1 MMNYP
6 PIALTLECA
15 MTGTLVFIHGRGQEF
30 KNPAA
35 LIKNWRAGL
44 AGGLIKAN
52 MPPLPDV
59 PVVLPFYGNLLYQI
73 TAQLAQDPIELEALP
88 ANPDEAGPLHP
99 GLPEDIGSL
108 ERSLLADMASVTG
121 APVAE
126 DEAFGLDQVLSWGGA
141 RDTLTWIARH
151 TGVDQ
156 AIIVDHLRD
165 VAVYLTRARDQVLG
179 LVRAAIPAA
188 GPIVIVSHSLGTV
201 VARDLLDDALLRER
215 TTFWVTAGSPLG
227 LDAVQK
233 NLLTK
238 GAHNPGVDWVTAY
251 DVHDIVA
258 LGHPLKPTWGAP
270 LRDVAVGNG
279 DTPHSIERY
288 LGHPEVAGPIGTAVK
303 TLLAGP

>member
-1 MMNYP
+1 MAATM
-6 PIALTLECA
+6 
-15 MTGTLVFIHGRGQEF
+15 VFIHGRGQEF

-52 MPPLPDV
+52 MPPHCLSASCAAVLRQSALPDHRSAR
-59 PVVLPFYGNLLYQI
+59 PGPDRAGG
-73 TAQLAQDPIELEALP
+73 AAR
-88 ANPDEAGPLHP
+88 NPDEAGPLHP

-141 RDTLTWIARH
+141 GDALTWIAGH

-188 GPIVIVSHSLGTV
+188 GRSSSSRTAWAPWWRAICLTMPRCVS
-201 VARDLLDDALLRER
+201 
-215 TTFWVTAGSPLG
+215 
-227 LDAVQK
+227 
-233 NLLTK
+233 
-238 GAHNPGVDWVTAY
+238 
-251 DVHDIVA
+251 
-258 LGHPLKPTWGAP
+258 
-270 LRDVAVGNG
+270 
-279 DTPHSIERY
+279 
-288 LGHPEVAGPIGTAVK
+288 GPRSG
-303 TLLAGP
+303 